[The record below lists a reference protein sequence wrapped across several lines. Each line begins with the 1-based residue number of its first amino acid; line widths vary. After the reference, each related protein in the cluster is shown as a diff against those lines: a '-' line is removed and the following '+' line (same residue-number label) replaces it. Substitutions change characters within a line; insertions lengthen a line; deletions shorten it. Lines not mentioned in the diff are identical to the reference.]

1 MEKITQDLLNGSVA
15 NTEEFWLTYHK
26 SLNAPYHPHHEFR
39 DKSLS
44 GWVNS
49 ISQNSEMISA
59 LEHFLFNFPVLKG
72 ETFLT
77 YGEAMTLTNYRLIMN
92 DADIGMTNIPLS
104 AIVSCEEDKVAYL
117 KNGQTVTLGWNNINP
132 GVVNAAIS
140 REDFKELDEV
150 KNSILESNFYDL
162 EKNESLIIPKTSWN
176 ESLKLI
182 DNNSGST
189 NDETQETRKTKF
201 LHFGLSISMILLL
214 IATQTLPVVSGLGY
228 YWTWE
233 DISEMG
239 IGIDGRPWA
248 LLLVILAVLGDL
260 GHSFGKKIVGKI
272 FRTLNIILTIL
283 FWFITAAEGGDEGWA
298 FTGIVLYSILII
310 LGWFASSTS
319 NSYRYPE
326 IS

>member
-1 MEKITQDLLNGSVA
+1 MKKITQDLLNGSVA
-15 NTEEFWLTYHK
+15 NTEEFWATYHK

-59 LEHFLFNFPVLKG
+59 LKHFLFNFPVLKG
-72 ETFLT
+72 ENLLT

-117 KNGQTVTLGWNNINP
+117 KNGQTITLGWNNMNP

-140 REDFKELDEV
+140 RGDFKELNEV

-162 EKNESLIIPKTSWN
+162 EKNESLIIPKISWN

-182 DNNSGST
+182 DNNSDST
-189 NDETQETRKTKF
+189 NDEIQETRNTKF

-214 IATQTLPVVSGLGY
+214 IATLTLPVVSGLGS

-233 DISEMG
+233 DISDMG
-239 IGIDGRPWA
+239 IGVDGRPWA
-248 LLLVILAVLGDL
+248 ILLVILAVLGDL
-260 GHSFGKKIVGKI
+260 GHFFGKKIVGKI
-272 FRTLNIILTIL
+272 FRILNIILTIL
-283 FWFITAAEGGDEGWA
+283 FWFTTAAQGGDENWCL
-298 FTGIVLYSILII
+298 TGIVLYSILII
-310 LGWFASSTS
+310 LGWYASGTS

-326 IS
+326 I